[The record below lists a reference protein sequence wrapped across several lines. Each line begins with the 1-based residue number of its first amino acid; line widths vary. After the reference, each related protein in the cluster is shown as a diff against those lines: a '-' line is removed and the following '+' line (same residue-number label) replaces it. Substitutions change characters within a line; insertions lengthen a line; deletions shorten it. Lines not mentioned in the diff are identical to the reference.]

1 MVRGSGTPVGNAFA
15 DAGVKPEAWNAAIAK
30 LTGGRTADTASAED
44 RYDALQKFARDLTA
58 VARAGKLDPVI
69 GRDEEIRRPVQI
81 LPRRP
86 KHNPLL
92 LGDTGCGT
100 PPSATGT
107 GNSLVSGERG
117 SLR

>member
-58 VARAGKLDPVI
+58 VAREGKLDPVI
-69 GRDEEIRRPVQI
+69 GRDAEIRRTVKILARRTKNNPVLI
-81 LPRRP
+81 
-86 KHNPLL
+86 
-92 LGDTGCGT
+92 
-100 PPSATGT
+100 
-107 GNSLVSGERG
+107 GEPGVGKTANEIGRAVCRERVG
-117 SLR
+117 QDV